1 MEEELLEK
9 KKLLTVIWS
18 ALCGMTSAT
27 TSQMGPSTVSVKMF
41 IAVVSTFRQTLS
53 IRLNTD
59 IPLNVCKE
67 MELETEANS

>member
-1 MEEELLEK
+1 
-9 KKLLTVIWS
+9 
-18 ALCGMTSAT
+18 
-27 TSQMGPSTVSVKMF
+27 MGPSTVSVKMF

-67 MELETEANS
+67 MELETEANR